1 MITLVDEALSLI
13 EELGTIG
20 AMKWLEKA
28 VQLEITCLS
37 PEIVR
42 RAGVSLK
49 EMPRPSTDWQKAAML
64 VCKEVVLLGSTGRS
78 YNDNS

>member
-20 AMKWLEKA
+20 AMKWLEKS
-28 VQLEITCLS
+28 VQLEIIGLS

-42 RAGVSLK
+42 LAGVSLK
-49 EMPRPSTDWQKAAML
+49 EMPRPSTDWQQAANL
-64 VCKEVVLLGSTGRS
+64 VCKAVILSGSTERKL
-78 YNDNS
+78 

>member
-13 EELGTIG
+13 EDIGTIG

-28 VQLEITCLS
+28 VQLGMTGLS

-42 RAGVSLK
+42 LAGVSLK
-49 EMPRPSTDWQKAAML
+49 EMPKPATDWQQAAQL
-64 VCKEVVLLGSTGRS
+64 VCKEVVLMGSIERNKT
-78 YNDNS
+78 

>member
-1 MITLVDEALSLI
+1 MKTNVDEALSLI

-28 VQLEITCLS
+28 VQLEITGLS

-42 RAGVSLK
+42 LAGVSLK
-49 EMPRPSTDWQKAAML
+49 EMPRPVTDWQQAAQV
-64 VCKEVVLLGSTGRS
+64 VCKEVVFLGSTERKQDAS
-78 YNDNS
+78 